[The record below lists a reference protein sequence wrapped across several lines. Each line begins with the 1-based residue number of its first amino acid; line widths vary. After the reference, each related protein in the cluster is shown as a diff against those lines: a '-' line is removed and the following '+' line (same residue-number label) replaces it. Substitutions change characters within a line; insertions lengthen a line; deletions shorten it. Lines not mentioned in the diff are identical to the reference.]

1 MPPKREGMKMSDTET
16 EAETQVEQPTEQAV
30 EQPAEQSEVDKWKA
44 LARKNEAR
52 AKENADKAKRLDE
65 LEEANKSELEKLL
78 ARAEAAEAK
87 IAERDKADEQRALAK
102 EVADAKGLADPS
114 VLAGS
119 TREDLEA
126 HADRILALLPEK
138 PKAATAGSG
147 GNRGDDIDAPAHDID
162 EQIAEATKARKFA
175 LVATLKA
182 QKAALQNKK
191 G

>member
-1 MPPKREGMKMSDTET
+1 MSDTET
-16 EAETQVEQPTEQAV
+16 EAETQVEEPTERTV
-30 EQPAEQSEVDKWKA
+30 EQSAEQSEVDKWKA

-87 IAERDKADEQRALAK
+87 IAERDQADAARDLADEVAK
-102 EVADAKGLADPS
+102 EKGVADASLLIGYGSREAMEAAADK
-114 VLAGS
+114 
-119 TREDLEA
+119 
-126 HADRILALLPEK
+126 ILALLPEK

-162 EQIAEATKARKFA
+162 EQIAEATKARNFA